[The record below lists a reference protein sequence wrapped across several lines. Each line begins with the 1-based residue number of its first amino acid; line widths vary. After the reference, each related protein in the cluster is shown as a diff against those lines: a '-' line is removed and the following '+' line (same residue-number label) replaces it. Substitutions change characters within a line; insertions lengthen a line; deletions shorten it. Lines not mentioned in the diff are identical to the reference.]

1 MKFKS
6 LITTTLALGVI
17 ASTGANF
24 NTNEASAA
32 AKPLDK
38 SSSTLHHGHSNIQI
52 PYTITVNGT
61 SQNILSS
68 LTFNKNQNISY
79 KDIENK
85 VKSVLYFNRG
95 ISDIDLRLSKQAEYT
110 VHFKNGTKRVID
122 LKSGIYTA
130 DLINTSDIKAI
141 SVNVD
146 TKKQPKDKAKANVQ
160 VPYTITVNG
169 TSQNILSNLT
179 FNKNQNI
186 SYKDLEDKVK
196 SVLESNRGITDVDLR
211 LSKQA
216 KYTVNFK
223 NGTKKVIDLKAGI
236 YTANLI
242 NSSDIKSININ
253 VDTKKHIENKAKRN
267 YQVPYSIN
275 LNGTSTNILSNL
287 SFSNK
292 PWTNYKN
299 LTSQIKSVLKHDR
312 GISEQDLKYAKKAYY
327 TVYFKNGGKRILQ
340 LNSKNYTA
348 NLVHVKDVKRI
359 EITVKT
365 GTKAKADR
373 YVPYTIAVNGTST
386 PILSDLKFT
395 GDPRVGYK
403 DITKKVKSVLKHD
416 RGIGERELKYA
427 KKATYTVHFKNGK
440 KKVINLNSKIS
451 QLNLLYV
458 QDIKKIDIDVK
469 TGSKAK
475 ADSYVPYTIAVNG
488 TSTPIL
494 SKLKISNKQLI
505 SYKYLNDKVKSVLK
519 NERGIS
525 DLDLKFAKQAK
536 YTVYFKNGKK
546 QVVNLKSDIFTPNL
560 FSAKDILFSA
570 KDIKKIDIDV
580 KTGSKAKADS
590 YVPYTIAVNG
600 TSTPI
605 LSKLK
610 ISNKQLISY
619 KYLNDKVKSVLKSER
634 GISDLDL
641 KFAKQAKYTVYF
653 KNGKKQVVNLKS
665 DIFTPNLFSAKDIKK
680 IDIDVKQYTKSKKIN
695 KSNNVKFPVTINKFE
710 NIVSNEFVFYNAS
723 KITINDLSIKLKSA
737 IANDQGIT
745 KHDIELAERA
755 VYKVYFKN
763 GSSKYVD
770 LKTEYKD
777 ERVFKATDIKKVD
790 IELKF

>member
-32 AKPLDK
+32 VKPLDK

-179 FNKNQNI
+179 FNKNQQI

-348 NLVHVKDVKRI
+348 NLVHAKDVKRI

-373 YVPYTIAVNGTST
+373 
-386 PILSDLKFT
+386 
-395 GDPRVGYK
+395 
-403 DITKKVKSVLKHD
+403 
-416 RGIGERELKYA
+416 
-427 KKATYTVHFKNGK
+427 
-440 KKVINLNSKIS
+440 
-451 QLNLLYV
+451 
-458 QDIKKIDIDVK
+458 
-469 TGSKAK
+469 
-475 ADSYVPYTIAVNG
+475 YVPYTIAVNG

-519 NERGIS
+519 SERGIS

-546 QVVNLKSDIFTPNL
+546 QVVNLKSDIFTPN
-560 FSAKDILFSA
+560 LFSA

-665 DIFTPNLFSAKDIKK
+665 DIITPNLFSAKDIKK
-680 IDIDVKQYTKSKKIN
+680 IDIDVKQYTKSKK
-695 KSNNVKFPVTINKFE
+695 K
-710 NIVSNEFVFYNAS
+710 
-723 KITINDLSIKLKSA
+723 
-737 IANDQGIT
+737 
-745 KHDIELAERA
+745 
-755 VYKVYFKN
+755 
-763 GSSKYVD
+763 
-770 LKTEYKD
+770 
-777 ERVFKATDIKKVD
+777 
-790 IELKF
+790 

>member
-179 FNKNQNI
+179 FNKNQQI

-348 NLVHVKDVKRI
+348 NLVHAKDVKRI

-365 GTKAKADR
+365 GT
-373 YVPYTIAVNGTST
+373 
-386 PILSDLKFT
+386 
-395 GDPRVGYK
+395 
-403 DITKKVKSVLKHD
+403 
-416 RGIGERELKYA
+416 
-427 KKATYTVHFKNGK
+427 
-440 KKVINLNSKIS
+440 
-451 QLNLLYV
+451 
-458 QDIKKIDIDVK
+458 
-469 TGSKAK
+469 KAK

-519 NERGIS
+519 SERGIS

-546 QVVNLKSDIFTPNL
+546 QVVNLKSDIFTPN
-560 FSAKDILFSA
+560 LFSA

-680 IDIDVKQYTKSKKIN
+680 IDIDVKQYTKSKKN
-695 KSNNVKFPVTINKFE
+695 K
-710 NIVSNEFVFYNAS
+710 
-723 KITINDLSIKLKSA
+723 
-737 IANDQGIT
+737 
-745 KHDIELAERA
+745 
-755 VYKVYFKN
+755 
-763 GSSKYVD
+763 
-770 LKTEYKD
+770 
-777 ERVFKATDIKKVD
+777 
-790 IELKF
+790 

>member
-6 LITTTLALGVI
+6 LITTTLALGVL

-38 SSSTLHHGHSNIQI
+38 SSSTLHHGHSKIQV

-68 LTFNKNQNISY
+68 LTFNKNQQISY
-79 KDIENK
+79 KDLENK

-110 VHFKNGTKRVID
+110 VHFKNGTKKVVD

-146 TKKQPKDKAKANVQ
+146 TKKQPKDKVKANVQ

-169 TSQNILSNLT
+169 TSQNILSSLT
-179 FNKNQNI
+179 FNKNQNV

-216 KYTVNFK
+216 KFTVNFK

-327 TVYFKNGGKRILQ
+327 TVYFKNGGKRVVHF
-340 LNSKNYTA
+340 NSKTYSA
-348 NLVHVKDVKRI
+348 NLVHAKDVKKI
-359 EITVKT
+359 EVTVKT
-365 GTKAKADR
+365 ASKAKAER
-373 YVPYTIAVNGTST
+373 YVPYSIAVNGTST
-386 PILSDLKFT
+386 PNLSDLKFT

-488 TSTPIL
+488 TSTHIL

-505 SYKYLNDKVKSVLK
+505 GYQDLNEKVKSVLK
-519 NERGIS
+519 HDRGIN
-525 DLDLKFAKQAK
+525 DIELKFAKQAK
-536 YTVYFKNGKK
+536 YTIHFKNGKT
-546 QVVNLKSDIFTPNL
+546 QVVDLKSDIFT
-560 FSAKDILFSA
+560 
-570 KDIKKIDIDV
+570 
-580 KTGSKAKADS
+580 
-590 YVPYTIAVNG
+590 
-600 TSTPI
+600 
-605 LSKLK
+605 
-610 ISNKQLISY
+610 
-619 KYLNDKVKSVLKSER
+619 R
-634 GISDLDL
+634 
-641 KFAKQAKYTVYF
+641 
-653 KNGKKQVVNLKS
+653 
-665 DIFTPNLFSAKDIKK
+665 NLFSAKDIKK
-680 IDIDVKQYTKSKKIN
+680 IDIDVKQHTKSKKIN

-723 KITINDLSIKLKSA
+723 KITINDLSTKLKSA
-737 IANDQGIT
+737 MANDQGIT
-745 KHDIELAERA
+745 KHDIGLAERA

-777 ERVFKATDIKKVD
+777 RKVFKATDIKKVD

>member
-122 LKSGIYTA
+122 LKSDIYTA

-186 SYKDLEDKVK
+186 SYKDLEGKVK

-223 NGTKKVIDLKAGI
+223 NGTKKVIDLKSGI

-348 NLVHVKDVKRI
+348 NLVHAKDVKRI

-373 YVPYTIAVNGTST
+373 
-386 PILSDLKFT
+386 
-395 GDPRVGYK
+395 
-403 DITKKVKSVLKHD
+403 
-416 RGIGERELKYA
+416 
-427 KKATYTVHFKNGK
+427 
-440 KKVINLNSKIS
+440 
-451 QLNLLYV
+451 
-458 QDIKKIDIDVK
+458 
-469 TGSKAK
+469 
-475 ADSYVPYTIAVNG
+475 YVPYTIAVNG

-519 NERGIS
+519 SERDIS

-546 QVVNLKSDIFTPNL
+546 QVVNLKSDIFTPN
-560 FSAKDILFSA
+560 LFSA

>member
-6 LITTTLALGVI
+6 LITTTLALGVL

-24 NTNEASAA
+24 NNNEASAA

-38 SSSTLHHGHSNIQI
+38 SSSSLHHGYSKVHV
-52 PYTITVNGT
+52 PYAITVNGT

-79 KDIENK
+79 KDLEDR
-85 VKSVLYFNRG
+85 VKSVLKSDRG
-95 ISDIDLRLSKQAEYT
+95 ISDIDLRLSKQAKYT
-110 VHFKNGTKRVID
+110 VYFKNGTKKVID
-122 LKSGIYTA
+122 LKAGIYTA
-130 DLINTSDIKAI
+130 DLINTSEIKAI
-141 SVNVD
+141 NINVD
-146 TKKQPKDKAKANVQ
+146 TKKQVEDKKKDKANYQ

-223 NGTKKVIDLKAGI
+223 NGTKKVIDLKSGI

-348 NLVHVKDVKRI
+348 NLVHAKDVKRI

-403 DITKKVKSVLKHD
+403 DISKKVKSVLKHD

-427 KKATYTVHFKNGK
+427 KKATYTVHFKNGT
-440 KKVINLNSKIS
+440 KKVININSNIS

-469 TGSKAK
+469 TG
-475 ADSYVPYTIAVNG
+475 T
-488 TSTPIL
+488 
-494 SKLKISNKQLI
+494 
-505 SYKYLNDKVKSVLK
+505 
-519 NERGIS
+519 
-525 DLDLKFAKQAK
+525 
-536 YTVYFKNGKK
+536 
-546 QVVNLKSDIFTPNL
+546 
-560 FSAKDILFSA
+560 
-570 KDIKKIDIDV
+570 
-580 KTGSKAKADS
+580 KAKADS

-641 KFAKQAKYTVYF
+641 KFAKQAKYTVHF

-680 IDIDVKQYTKSKKIN
+680 IDIDVKQYTKSKKN
-695 KSNNVKFPVTINKFE
+695 K
-710 NIVSNEFVFYNAS
+710 
-723 KITINDLSIKLKSA
+723 
-737 IANDQGIT
+737 
-745 KHDIELAERA
+745 
-755 VYKVYFKN
+755 
-763 GSSKYVD
+763 
-770 LKTEYKD
+770 
-777 ERVFKATDIKKVD
+777 
-790 IELKF
+790 

>member
-32 AKPLDK
+32 VKPLDK

-179 FNKNQNI
+179 FNKNQQI

-348 NLVHVKDVKRI
+348 NLVHAKDVKRI

-386 PILSDLKFT
+386 PILSKLKISNKQLIS
-395 GDPRVGYK
+395 YK
-403 DITKKVKSVLKHD
+403 YLNDKVKSVLKSE
-416 RGIGERELKYA
+416 RGISDLDLKFA
-427 KKATYTVHFKNGK
+427 KQAKYTVYFKNGK
-440 KKVINLNSKIS
+440 KQVVNLKSDIFTP
-451 QLNLLYV
+451 NLFSAK
-458 QDIKKIDIDVK
+458 DIKKIDIDVK

-519 NERGIS
+519 SERGIS

-546 QVVNLKSDIFTPNL
+546 QVVNLKSDIFTPN
-560 FSAKDILFSA
+560 LFSA

-680 IDIDVKQYTKSKKIN
+680 IDIDVKQYTKSKK
-695 KSNNVKFPVTINKFE
+695 K
-710 NIVSNEFVFYNAS
+710 
-723 KITINDLSIKLKSA
+723 
-737 IANDQGIT
+737 
-745 KHDIELAERA
+745 
-755 VYKVYFKN
+755 
-763 GSSKYVD
+763 
-770 LKTEYKD
+770 
-777 ERVFKATDIKKVD
+777 
-790 IELKF
+790 

>member
-6 LITTTLALGVI
+6 LITTTLALGVL

-24 NTNEASAA
+24 NNNEASAA

-38 SSSTLHHGHSNIQI
+38 SSSSLHHGYSKVHV
-52 PYTITVNGT
+52 PYAITVNGT

-79 KDIENK
+79 KDLEDR
-85 VKSVLYFNRG
+85 VKSVLKSDRG
-95 ISDIDLRLSKQAEYT
+95 ISDIDLRLSKQAKYT
-110 VHFKNGTKRVID
+110 VYFKNGTKKVID
-122 LKSGIYTA
+122 LKAGIYTA
-130 DLINTSDIKAI
+130 DLINTSEIKAI
-141 SVNVD
+141 NINVD
-146 TKKQPKDKAKANVQ
+146 TKKQVEDKKKDKANYQ

-169 TSQNILSNLT
+169 TSQNILSSLT

-223 NGTKKVIDLKAGI
+223 NGTKKVIDLKSGI

-348 NLVHVKDVKRI
+348 NLVHAKDVKRI

-403 DITKKVKSVLKHD
+403 DISKKVKSVLKHD

-427 KKATYTVHFKNGK
+427 KKATYTVHFKNGT
-440 KKVINLNSKIS
+440 KKVININSNIS

-469 TGSKAK
+469 TG
-475 ADSYVPYTIAVNG
+475 T
-488 TSTPIL
+488 
-494 SKLKISNKQLI
+494 
-505 SYKYLNDKVKSVLK
+505 
-519 NERGIS
+519 
-525 DLDLKFAKQAK
+525 
-536 YTVYFKNGKK
+536 
-546 QVVNLKSDIFTPNL
+546 
-560 FSAKDILFSA
+560 
-570 KDIKKIDIDV
+570 
-580 KTGSKAKADS
+580 KAKADS

-737 IANDQGIT
+737 MANDQGIT
-745 KHDIELAERA
+745 KHDIGLAERA

>member
-85 VKSVLYFNRG
+85 VKSVLYF
-95 ISDIDLRLSKQAEYT
+95 
-110 VHFKNGTKRVID
+110 
-122 LKSGIYTA
+122 
-130 DLINTSDIKAI
+130 
-141 SVNVD
+141 
-146 TKKQPKDKAKANVQ
+146 
-160 VPYTITVNG
+160 
-169 TSQNILSNLT
+169 
-179 FNKNQNI
+179 
-186 SYKDLEDKVK
+186 
-196 SVLESNRGITDVDLR
+196 NRGITDVDLR

-505 SYKYLNDKVKSVLK
+505 SYKYLNDKVKYVLK

-546 QVVNLKSDIFTPNL
+546 QVVNLKSDIFTPN
-560 FSAKDILFSA
+560 LFSA

-619 KYLNDKVKSVLKSER
+619 KYLNDKVKYVLKNER

-680 IDIDVKQYTKSKKIN
+680 IDIDVKQYTKSKKN
-695 KSNNVKFPVTINKFE
+695 K
-710 NIVSNEFVFYNAS
+710 
-723 KITINDLSIKLKSA
+723 
-737 IANDQGIT
+737 
-745 KHDIELAERA
+745 
-755 VYKVYFKN
+755 
-763 GSSKYVD
+763 
-770 LKTEYKD
+770 
-777 ERVFKATDIKKVD
+777 
-790 IELKF
+790 

>member
-6 LITTTLALGVI
+6 LITTTLALGVL

-24 NTNEASAA
+24 NNNEASAA

-38 SSSTLHHGHSNIQI
+38 SSSSLHHGYSKVHV
-52 PYTITVNGT
+52 PYAITVNGT

-79 KDIENK
+79 KDLEDR
-85 VKSVLYFNRG
+85 VKSVLKSDRG
-95 ISDIDLRLSKQAEYT
+95 ISDIDLRLSKQAKYT
-110 VHFKNGTKRVID
+110 VYFKNGTKKVID
-122 LKSGIYTA
+122 LKAGIYTA
-130 DLINTSDIKAI
+130 DLINTSEIKAI
-141 SVNVD
+141 NINVD
-146 TKKQPKDKAKANVQ
+146 TKKQVEDKKKDKANYQ

-223 NGTKKVIDLKAGI
+223 NGTKKVIDFKSGI

-348 NLVHVKDVKRI
+348 NLVHAKDVKRI

-403 DITKKVKSVLKHD
+403 DISKKVKSVLKHD

-427 KKATYTVHFKNGK
+427 KKATYTVHFKNGT
-440 KKVINLNSKIS
+440 KKVININSNIS

-469 TGSKAK
+469 TG
-475 ADSYVPYTIAVNG
+475 T
-488 TSTPIL
+488 
-494 SKLKISNKQLI
+494 
-505 SYKYLNDKVKSVLK
+505 
-519 NERGIS
+519 
-525 DLDLKFAKQAK
+525 
-536 YTVYFKNGKK
+536 
-546 QVVNLKSDIFTPNL
+546 
-560 FSAKDILFSA
+560 
-570 KDIKKIDIDV
+570 
-580 KTGSKAKADS
+580 KAKADS

-680 IDIDVKQYTKSKKIN
+680 IDIDVKQYTKSKKN
-695 KSNNVKFPVTINKFE
+695 K
-710 NIVSNEFVFYNAS
+710 
-723 KITINDLSIKLKSA
+723 
-737 IANDQGIT
+737 
-745 KHDIELAERA
+745 
-755 VYKVYFKN
+755 
-763 GSSKYVD
+763 
-770 LKTEYKD
+770 
-777 ERVFKATDIKKVD
+777 
-790 IELKF
+790 

>member
-1 MKFKS
+1 MKFNS
-6 LITTTLALGVI
+6 LITTTLALGVL

-24 NTNEASAA
+24 NNNEASAA

-38 SSSTLHHGHSNIQI
+38 SSSSLHHGYSKVHV
-52 PYTITVNGT
+52 PYAITVNGT

-79 KDIENK
+79 KDLEDR
-85 VKSVLYFNRG
+85 VKSVLKSDRG
-95 ISDIDLRLSKQAEYT
+95 ISDIDLRLSKQAKYT
-110 VHFKNGTKRVID
+110 VYFKNGTKKVID
-122 LKSGIYTA
+122 LKAGIYTA
-130 DLINTSDIKAI
+130 DLINTSEIKAI
-141 SVNVD
+141 NINVD
-146 TKKQPKDKAKANVQ
+146 TKKQVEDKKKDKANYQ

-223 NGTKKVIDLKAGI
+223 NGTKKVIDLKSGI

-348 NLVHVKDVKRI
+348 NLVHAKDVKRI

-403 DITKKVKSVLKHD
+403 DISKKVKSVLKHD

-427 KKATYTVHFKNGK
+427 KKATYTVHFKNGT
-440 KKVINLNSKIS
+440 KKVININSNIS

-469 TGSKAK
+469 TG
-475 ADSYVPYTIAVNG
+475 T
-488 TSTPIL
+488 
-494 SKLKISNKQLI
+494 
-505 SYKYLNDKVKSVLK
+505 
-519 NERGIS
+519 
-525 DLDLKFAKQAK
+525 
-536 YTVYFKNGKK
+536 
-546 QVVNLKSDIFTPNL
+546 
-560 FSAKDILFSA
+560 
-570 KDIKKIDIDV
+570 
-580 KTGSKAKADS
+580 KAKADS

-680 IDIDVKQYTKSKKIN
+680 IDIDVKQYTKSKKN
-695 KSNNVKFPVTINKFE
+695 K
-710 NIVSNEFVFYNAS
+710 
-723 KITINDLSIKLKSA
+723 
-737 IANDQGIT
+737 
-745 KHDIELAERA
+745 
-755 VYKVYFKN
+755 
-763 GSSKYVD
+763 
-770 LKTEYKD
+770 
-777 ERVFKATDIKKVD
+777 
-790 IELKF
+790 

>member
-6 LITTTLALGVI
+6 LITTTLALGVL

-24 NTNEASAA
+24 NNNEASAA

-38 SSSTLHHGHSNIQI
+38 SSSSLHHGYSKVHV
-52 PYTITVNGT
+52 PYAITVNGT

-79 KDIENK
+79 KDLEDR
-85 VKSVLYFNRG
+85 VKSVLKSDRG
-95 ISDIDLRLSKQAEYT
+95 ISDIDLRLSKQAKYT
-110 VHFKNGTKRVID
+110 VYFKNGAKRVID
-122 LKSGIYTA
+122 LKAGIYTA
-130 DLINTSDIKAI
+130 DLINTSEIKAI
-141 SVNVD
+141 NINVD
-146 TKKQPKDKAKANVQ
+146 TKKQVEDKKKGKANYQ

-253 VDTKKHIENKAKRN
+253 VDTKKHVENKAKRN

-292 PWTNYKN
+292 PWKNYKD

-348 NLVHVKDVKRI
+348 NLVHAKDVKRI

-365 GTKAKADR
+365 GPKEKADR

-386 PILSDLKFT
+386 PILS
-395 GDPRVGYK
+395 
-403 DITKKVKSVLKHD
+403 
-416 RGIGERELKYA
+416 
-427 KKATYTVHFKNGK
+427 
-440 KKVINLNSKIS
+440 
-451 QLNLLYV
+451 
-458 QDIKKIDIDVK
+458 
-469 TGSKAK
+469 
-475 ADSYVPYTIAVNG
+475 
-488 TSTPIL
+488 
-494 SKLKISNKQLI
+494 KLK
-505 SYKYLNDKVKSVLK
+505 
-519 NERGIS
+519 
-525 DLDLKFAKQAK
+525 
-536 YTVYFKNGKK
+536 
-546 QVVNLKSDIFTPNL
+546 
-560 FSAKDILFSA
+560 
-570 KDIKKIDIDV
+570 
-580 KTGSKAKADS
+580 
-590 YVPYTIAVNG
+590 
-600 TSTPI
+600 
-605 LSKLK
+605 LSQKE
-610 ISNKQLISY
+610 LISY

-641 KFAKQAKYTVYF
+641 KFAKQAKYTVHF

-680 IDIDVKQYTKSKKIN
+680 IDIDVKQHTKSKKKIN

-710 NIVSNEFVFYNAS
+710 NLVSNEFVFYNAS

-737 IANDQGIT
+737 MANDQGIT
-745 KHDIELAERA
+745 KHDIGLAERA

-777 ERVFKATDIKKVD
+777 GKVFKATDIKKVD

>member
-1 MKFKS
+1 M
-6 LITTTLALGVI
+6 TL

-38 SSSTLHHGHSNIQI
+38 SSSTLHHGHSKIQV

-68 LTFNKNQNISY
+68 LTFNKNQQISY
-79 KDIENK
+79 KDLENK

-110 VHFKNGTKRVID
+110 VHFKNGTKKVVD

-169 TSQNILSNLT
+169 TSQNILSSLT
-179 FNKNQNI
+179 FNKNQNV

-216 KYTVNFK
+216 KFTVNFK

-327 TVYFKNGGKRILQ
+327 TVYFKNGGKRVVHF
-340 LNSKNYTA
+340 NSKTYSA
-348 NLVHVKDVKRI
+348 NLVHAKDVKKI
-359 EITVKT
+359 EVTVKT
-365 GTKAKADR
+365 ASKAKAER
-373 YVPYTIAVNGTST
+373 YVPYSIAVNGTST
-386 PILSDLKFT
+386 PNLSDLKFT

-488 TSTPIL
+488 TSTHIL

-505 SYKYLNDKVKSVLK
+505 GYQDLNEKVKSVLK
-519 NERGIS
+519 HDRGIN
-525 DLDLKFAKQAK
+525 DIELKFAKQAK
-536 YTVYFKNGKK
+536 YTIHFKNGKT
-546 QVVNLKSDIFTPNL
+546 QVVDLKSDIFT
-560 FSAKDILFSA
+560 
-570 KDIKKIDIDV
+570 
-580 KTGSKAKADS
+580 
-590 YVPYTIAVNG
+590 
-600 TSTPI
+600 
-605 LSKLK
+605 
-610 ISNKQLISY
+610 
-619 KYLNDKVKSVLKSER
+619 R
-634 GISDLDL
+634 
-641 KFAKQAKYTVYF
+641 
-653 KNGKKQVVNLKS
+653 
-665 DIFTPNLFSAKDIKK
+665 NLFSAKDIKK
-680 IDIDVKQYTKSKKIN
+680 IDIDVKQHTKSKKIN

-723 KITINDLSIKLKSA
+723 KITINDLSTKLKSA
-737 IANDQGIT
+737 MANDQGIT
-745 KHDIELAERA
+745 KHDIGLAERA

-777 ERVFKATDIKKVD
+777 RKVFKATDIKKVD

>member
-6 LITTTLALGVI
+6 LITTTLALGVL

-38 SSSTLHHGHSNIQI
+38 SSSTLHHGHSKIRV

-68 LTFNKNQNISY
+68 LTFNKNQQISY
-79 KDIENK
+79 KDLENK

-110 VHFKNGTKRVID
+110 VHFKNGTKKVVD

-169 TSQNILSNLT
+169 TSQNILSSLT
-179 FNKNQNI
+179 FNKNQNV

-216 KYTVNFK
+216 KFTVNFK

-327 TVYFKNGGKRILQ
+327 TVYFKNGGKRVVHF
-340 LNSKNYTA
+340 NSKTYSA
-348 NLVHVKDVKRI
+348 NLVHAKDVKKI
-359 EITVKT
+359 EVTVKT
-365 GTKAKADR
+365 ASKAKAER
-373 YVPYTIAVNGTST
+373 YVPYSIAVNGTST
-386 PILSDLKFT
+386 PNLSDLKFT

-488 TSTPIL
+488 TSTHIL

-505 SYKYLNDKVKSVLK
+505 GYQDLNEKVKSVLK
-519 NERGIS
+519 HDRGIN
-525 DLDLKFAKQAK
+525 DIELKFAKQAK
-536 YTVYFKNGKK
+536 YTIHFKNGKT
-546 QVVNLKSDIFTPNL
+546 QVVDLKSDIFT
-560 FSAKDILFSA
+560 
-570 KDIKKIDIDV
+570 
-580 KTGSKAKADS
+580 
-590 YVPYTIAVNG
+590 
-600 TSTPI
+600 
-605 LSKLK
+605 
-610 ISNKQLISY
+610 
-619 KYLNDKVKSVLKSER
+619 R
-634 GISDLDL
+634 
-641 KFAKQAKYTVYF
+641 
-653 KNGKKQVVNLKS
+653 
-665 DIFTPNLFSAKDIKK
+665 NLFSAKDIKK
-680 IDIDVKQYTKSKKIN
+680 IDIDVKQHTKSKKIN

-723 KITINDLSIKLKSA
+723 KITINDLSTKLKSA
-737 IANDQGIT
+737 MANDQGIT
-745 KHDIELAERA
+745 KHDIGLAERA

-777 ERVFKATDIKKVD
+777 RKVFKATDIKKVD

>member
-141 SVNVD
+141 SV
-146 TKKQPKDKAKANVQ
+146 
-160 VPYTITVNG
+160 
-169 TSQNILSNLT
+169 
-179 FNKNQNI
+179 
-186 SYKDLEDKVK
+186 
-196 SVLESNRGITDVDLR
+196 
-211 LSKQA
+211 
-216 KYTVNFK
+216 
-223 NGTKKVIDLKAGI
+223 
-236 YTANLI
+236 
-242 NSSDIKSININ
+242 N

-560 FSAKDILFSA
+560 FSAKDI
-570 KDIKKIDIDV
+570 KKIDIDV

-680 IDIDVKQYTKSKKIN
+680 IDIDVKQYTKSKKN
-695 KSNNVKFPVTINKFE
+695 K
-710 NIVSNEFVFYNAS
+710 
-723 KITINDLSIKLKSA
+723 
-737 IANDQGIT
+737 
-745 KHDIELAERA
+745 
-755 VYKVYFKN
+755 
-763 GSSKYVD
+763 
-770 LKTEYKD
+770 
-777 ERVFKATDIKKVD
+777 
-790 IELKF
+790 

>member
-6 LITTTLALGVI
+6 LITTTLALGVL

-38 SSSTLHHGHSNIQI
+38 SSSTLHHGHSKIQV

-68 LTFNKNQNISY
+68 LTFNKNQQISY
-79 KDIENK
+79 KDLENK

-110 VHFKNGTKRVID
+110 VHFKNGTKKVVD

-146 TKKQPKDKAKANVQ
+146 TKKQPKDKSKANVQ

-169 TSQNILSNLT
+169 TSQNILSSLT
-179 FNKNQNI
+179 FNKNQNV

-216 KYTVNFK
+216 KFTVNFK

-327 TVYFKNGGKRILQ
+327 TVYFKNGGKRVVHF
-340 LNSKNYTA
+340 NSKTYSA
-348 NLVHVKDVKRI
+348 NLVHAKDVKKI
-359 EITVKT
+359 EVTVKT
-365 GTKAKADR
+365 ASKAKAER
-373 YVPYTIAVNGTST
+373 YVPYSIAVNGTST
-386 PILSDLKFT
+386 PNLSDLKFT

-488 TSTPIL
+488 TSTHIL

-505 SYKYLNDKVKSVLK
+505 GYQDLNEKVKSVLK
-519 NERGIS
+519 HDRGIN
-525 DLDLKFAKQAK
+525 DIELKFAKQAK
-536 YTVYFKNGKK
+536 YTIHFKNGKT
-546 QVVNLKSDIFTPNL
+546 QVVDLKSDIFT
-560 FSAKDILFSA
+560 
-570 KDIKKIDIDV
+570 
-580 KTGSKAKADS
+580 
-590 YVPYTIAVNG
+590 
-600 TSTPI
+600 
-605 LSKLK
+605 
-610 ISNKQLISY
+610 
-619 KYLNDKVKSVLKSER
+619 R
-634 GISDLDL
+634 
-641 KFAKQAKYTVYF
+641 
-653 KNGKKQVVNLKS
+653 
-665 DIFTPNLFSAKDIKK
+665 NLFSAKDIKK
-680 IDIDVKQYTKSKKIN
+680 IDIDVKQHTKSKKIN

-723 KITINDLSIKLKSA
+723 KITINDLSTKLKSA
-737 IANDQGIT
+737 MANDQGIT
-745 KHDIELAERA
+745 KHDIGLAERA

-777 ERVFKATDIKKVD
+777 RKVFKATDIKKVD

>member
-6 LITTTLALGVI
+6 LITTTLALGVL

-24 NTNEASAA
+24 NNNEASAA

-38 SSSTLHHGHSNIQI
+38 SSSSLHHGYSKVHV
-52 PYTITVNGT
+52 PYAITVNGT

-79 KDIENK
+79 KDLEDR
-85 VKSVLYFNRG
+85 VKSVLKSDRG
-95 ISDIDLRLSKQAEYT
+95 ISDIDLRLSKQAKYT
-110 VHFKNGTKRVID
+110 VYFKNGTKKVID
-122 LKSGIYTA
+122 LKAGIYTA
-130 DLINTSDIKAI
+130 DLINTSEIKAI
-141 SVNVD
+141 NINVD
-146 TKKQPKDKAKANVQ
+146 TKKQVEDKKKDKANYQ

-223 NGTKKVIDLKAGI
+223 NGTKKVIDLKSGI

-348 NLVHVKDVKRI
+348 NLVHAKDVKRI

-403 DITKKVKSVLKHD
+403 DISKKVKSVLKHD

-427 KKATYTVHFKNGK
+427 KKATYTVHFKNGT
-440 KKVINLNSKIS
+440 KKVININSNIS

-469 TGSKAK
+469 TG
-475 ADSYVPYTIAVNG
+475 T
-488 TSTPIL
+488 
-494 SKLKISNKQLI
+494 
-505 SYKYLNDKVKSVLK
+505 
-519 NERGIS
+519 
-525 DLDLKFAKQAK
+525 
-536 YTVYFKNGKK
+536 
-546 QVVNLKSDIFTPNL
+546 
-560 FSAKDILFSA
+560 
-570 KDIKKIDIDV
+570 
-580 KTGSKAKADS
+580 KAKADS

-680 IDIDVKQYTKSKKIN
+680 IDIDVKQYIKSKKN
-695 KSNNVKFPVTINKFE
+695 K
-710 NIVSNEFVFYNAS
+710 
-723 KITINDLSIKLKSA
+723 
-737 IANDQGIT
+737 
-745 KHDIELAERA
+745 
-755 VYKVYFKN
+755 
-763 GSSKYVD
+763 
-770 LKTEYKD
+770 
-777 ERVFKATDIKKVD
+777 
-790 IELKF
+790 

>member
-6 LITTTLALGVI
+6 LITTTLALGVL

-24 NTNEASAA
+24 NNNEASAA

-38 SSSTLHHGHSNIQI
+38 SSSSLHHGYSKVHV
-52 PYTITVNGT
+52 PYAITVNGT

-79 KDIENK
+79 KDLEDR
-85 VKSVLYFNRG
+85 VKSVLKSDRG
-95 ISDIDLRLSKQAEYT
+95 ISDIDLRLSKQAKYT
-110 VHFKNGTKRVID
+110 VYFKNGTKKVID
-122 LKSGIYTA
+122 LKAGIYTA
-130 DLINTSDIKAI
+130 DLINTSEIKAI
-141 SVNVD
+141 NINVD
-146 TKKQPKDKAKANVQ
+146 TKKQVEDKKKDKANYQ

-223 NGTKKVIDLKAGI
+223 NGTKKVIDLKSGI

-348 NLVHVKDVKRI
+348 NLVHAKDVKRI

-386 PILSDLKFT
+386 PILSNLKFT

-403 DITKKVKSVLKHD
+403 DISKKVKSVLKHD

-427 KKATYTVHFKNGK
+427 KKATYTVHFKNGT
-440 KKVINLNSKIS
+440 KKVININSNIS

-469 TGSKAK
+469 TG
-475 ADSYVPYTIAVNG
+475 T
-488 TSTPIL
+488 
-494 SKLKISNKQLI
+494 
-505 SYKYLNDKVKSVLK
+505 
-519 NERGIS
+519 
-525 DLDLKFAKQAK
+525 
-536 YTVYFKNGKK
+536 
-546 QVVNLKSDIFTPNL
+546 
-560 FSAKDILFSA
+560 
-570 KDIKKIDIDV
+570 
-580 KTGSKAKADS
+580 KAKADS

-680 IDIDVKQYTKSKKIN
+680 IDIDVKQYTKSKKN
-695 KSNNVKFPVTINKFE
+695 K
-710 NIVSNEFVFYNAS
+710 
-723 KITINDLSIKLKSA
+723 
-737 IANDQGIT
+737 
-745 KHDIELAERA
+745 
-755 VYKVYFKN
+755 
-763 GSSKYVD
+763 
-770 LKTEYKD
+770 
-777 ERVFKATDIKKVD
+777 
-790 IELKF
+790 

>member
-6 LITTTLALGVI
+6 LITTTLALGVL

-24 NTNEASAA
+24 NNNEASAA

-38 SSSTLHHGHSNIQI
+38 SSSSLHHGYSKVHV
-52 PYTITVNGT
+52 PYAITMNGT

-79 KDIENK
+79 KDLEDR
-85 VKSVLYFNRG
+85 VKSVLKSDRG
-95 ISDIDLRLSKQAEYT
+95 ISDIDLRLSKQAKYT
-110 VHFKNGTKRVID
+110 VYFKNGTKKVID
-122 LKSGIYTA
+122 LKAGIYTA
-130 DLINTSDIKAI
+130 DLINTSEIKAI
-141 SVNVD
+141 NINVD
-146 TKKQPKDKAKANVQ
+146 TKKQVEDKKKDKANYQ

-348 NLVHVKDVKRI
+348 NLVHAKDVKRI

-403 DITKKVKSVLKHD
+403 DISKKVKSVLKHD

-427 KKATYTVHFKNGK
+427 KKATYTVHFKNGT
-440 KKVINLNSKIS
+440 KKVININSNIS

-469 TGSKAK
+469 TG
-475 ADSYVPYTIAVNG
+475 T
-488 TSTPIL
+488 
-494 SKLKISNKQLI
+494 
-505 SYKYLNDKVKSVLK
+505 
-519 NERGIS
+519 
-525 DLDLKFAKQAK
+525 
-536 YTVYFKNGKK
+536 
-546 QVVNLKSDIFTPNL
+546 
-560 FSAKDILFSA
+560 
-570 KDIKKIDIDV
+570 
-580 KTGSKAKADS
+580 KAKADS

-680 IDIDVKQYTKSKKIN
+680 IDIDVKQYTKSKKN
-695 KSNNVKFPVTINKFE
+695 K
-710 NIVSNEFVFYNAS
+710 
-723 KITINDLSIKLKSA
+723 
-737 IANDQGIT
+737 
-745 KHDIELAERA
+745 
-755 VYKVYFKN
+755 
-763 GSSKYVD
+763 
-770 LKTEYKD
+770 
-777 ERVFKATDIKKVD
+777 
-790 IELKF
+790 

>member
-6 LITTTLALGVI
+6 LITTTLALGVL

-24 NTNEASAA
+24 NNNEASAA

-38 SSSTLHHGHSNIQI
+38 SSSSLHHGYSKVHV
-52 PYTITVNGT
+52 PYAITVNGT

-79 KDIENK
+79 KDLEDR
-85 VKSVLYFNRG
+85 VKSVLKSDRG
-95 ISDIDLRLSKQAEYT
+95 ISDIDLRLSKQAKYT
-110 VHFKNGTKRVID
+110 VYFKNGTKKVID
-122 LKSGIYTA
+122 LKAGIYTA
-130 DLINTSDIKAI
+130 DLINTSEIKAI
-141 SVNVD
+141 NINVD
-146 TKKQPKDKAKANVQ
+146 TKKQVEDKKKDKANYQ

-223 NGTKKVIDLKAGI
+223 NGTKKVIDLKSGI

-348 NLVHVKDVKRI
+348 NLVHAKDVKRI

-403 DITKKVKSVLKHD
+403 DISKKVKSVLKHD
-416 RGIGERELKYA
+416 RGIGKRELKYA
-427 KKATYTVHFKNGK
+427 KKATYTVHFKNGT
-440 KKVINLNSKIS
+440 KKVININSNIS

-469 TGSKAK
+469 TG
-475 ADSYVPYTIAVNG
+475 T
-488 TSTPIL
+488 
-494 SKLKISNKQLI
+494 
-505 SYKYLNDKVKSVLK
+505 
-519 NERGIS
+519 
-525 DLDLKFAKQAK
+525 
-536 YTVYFKNGKK
+536 
-546 QVVNLKSDIFTPNL
+546 
-560 FSAKDILFSA
+560 
-570 KDIKKIDIDV
+570 
-580 KTGSKAKADS
+580 KAKADS

-680 IDIDVKQYTKSKKIN
+680 IDIDVKQYTKSKKN
-695 KSNNVKFPVTINKFE
+695 K
-710 NIVSNEFVFYNAS
+710 
-723 KITINDLSIKLKSA
+723 
-737 IANDQGIT
+737 
-745 KHDIELAERA
+745 
-755 VYKVYFKN
+755 
-763 GSSKYVD
+763 
-770 LKTEYKD
+770 
-777 ERVFKATDIKKVD
+777 
-790 IELKF
+790 

>member
-6 LITTTLALGVI
+6 LITTTLALGVL

-24 NTNEASAA
+24 NNNEASAA

-38 SSSTLHHGHSNIQI
+38 SSSSLHHGYSKVHV
-52 PYTITVNGT
+52 PYAITVNGT

-79 KDIENK
+79 KDLEDR
-85 VKSVLYFNRG
+85 VKSVLKSDRG
-95 ISDIDLRLSKQAEYT
+95 ISDIDLRLSKQAKYT
-110 VHFKNGTKRVID
+110 VYFKNGTKKVND
-122 LKSGIYTA
+122 LKAGIYTA
-130 DLINTSDIKAI
+130 DLINTSEIKAI
-141 SVNVD
+141 NINVD
-146 TKKQPKDKAKANVQ
+146 TKKQVEDKKKDKANYQ

-223 NGTKKVIDLKAGI
+223 NGTKKVIDLKSGI

-348 NLVHVKDVKRI
+348 NLVHAKDVKRI

-403 DITKKVKSVLKHD
+403 DISKKVKSVLKHD

-427 KKATYTVHFKNGK
+427 KKATYTVHFKNGT
-440 KKVINLNSKIS
+440 KKVININSNIS

-469 TGSKAK
+469 TG
-475 ADSYVPYTIAVNG
+475 T
-488 TSTPIL
+488 
-494 SKLKISNKQLI
+494 
-505 SYKYLNDKVKSVLK
+505 
-519 NERGIS
+519 
-525 DLDLKFAKQAK
+525 
-536 YTVYFKNGKK
+536 
-546 QVVNLKSDIFTPNL
+546 
-560 FSAKDILFSA
+560 
-570 KDIKKIDIDV
+570 
-580 KTGSKAKADS
+580 KAKADS

-737 IANDQGIT
+737 MANDQGIT
-745 KHDIELAERA
+745 KHDIGLAERA

>member
-6 LITTTLALGVI
+6 LITTTLALGVL

-24 NTNEASAA
+24 NNNEASAA

-38 SSSTLHHGHSNIQI
+38 SSSSLHHGYSKVHV
-52 PYTITVNGT
+52 PYAITVNGT

-79 KDIENK
+79 KDLEDR
-85 VKSVLYFNRG
+85 VKSVLKSDRG
-95 ISDIDLRLSKQAEYT
+95 ISDIDLRLSKQAKYT
-110 VHFKNGTKRVID
+110 VYFKNGTKKVID
-122 LKSGIYTA
+122 LKAGIYTA
-130 DLINTSDIKAI
+130 DLINTSEIKAI
-141 SVNVD
+141 NINVD
-146 TKKQPKDKAKANVQ
+146 TKKQVEDKKKDKANYQ

-216 KYTVNFK
+216 KYTDNFK
-223 NGTKKVIDLKAGI
+223 NGTKKVIDLKSGI

-348 NLVHVKDVKRI
+348 NLVHAKDVKRI

-403 DITKKVKSVLKHD
+403 DISKKVKSVLKHD

-427 KKATYTVHFKNGK
+427 KKATYTVHFKNGT
-440 KKVINLNSKIS
+440 KKVININSNIS

-469 TGSKAK
+469 TG
-475 ADSYVPYTIAVNG
+475 T
-488 TSTPIL
+488 
-494 SKLKISNKQLI
+494 
-505 SYKYLNDKVKSVLK
+505 
-519 NERGIS
+519 
-525 DLDLKFAKQAK
+525 
-536 YTVYFKNGKK
+536 
-546 QVVNLKSDIFTPNL
+546 
-560 FSAKDILFSA
+560 
-570 KDIKKIDIDV
+570 
-580 KTGSKAKADS
+580 KAKADS

-680 IDIDVKQYTKSKKIN
+680 IDIDVKQYTKSKKN
-695 KSNNVKFPVTINKFE
+695 K
-710 NIVSNEFVFYNAS
+710 
-723 KITINDLSIKLKSA
+723 
-737 IANDQGIT
+737 
-745 KHDIELAERA
+745 
-755 VYKVYFKN
+755 
-763 GSSKYVD
+763 
-770 LKTEYKD
+770 
-777 ERVFKATDIKKVD
+777 
-790 IELKF
+790 

>member
-6 LITTTLALGVI
+6 LITTTLALGVL

-24 NTNEASAA
+24 NNNEASAA

-38 SSSTLHHGHSNIQI
+38 SSSSLHHGYSKVHV
-52 PYTITVNGT
+52 PYAITVNGT

-79 KDIENK
+79 KDLEDR
-85 VKSVLYFNRG
+85 VKSVLKSDRG
-95 ISDIDLRLSKQAEYT
+95 ISDIDLRLSKQAKYT
-110 VHFKNGTKRVID
+110 VYFKNGTKKVID
-122 LKSGIYTA
+122 LKAGIYTA
-130 DLINTSDIKAI
+130 DLINTSEIKAI
-141 SVNVD
+141 NINVD
-146 TKKQPKDKAKANVQ
+146 TKKQVEDKKKDKANYQ

-223 NGTKKVIDLKAGI
+223 NGTKKVIDLKSGI

-348 NLVHVKDVKRI
+348 NLVHAKDVKRI

-403 DITKKVKSVLKHD
+403 DISKKVKSVLKHD

-427 KKATYTVHFKNGK
+427 KKATYTVHFKNGT
-440 KKVINLNSKIS
+440 KKVININSNIS

-469 TGSKAK
+469 TG
-475 ADSYVPYTIAVNG
+475 T
-488 TSTPIL
+488 
-494 SKLKISNKQLI
+494 
-505 SYKYLNDKVKSVLK
+505 
-519 NERGIS
+519 
-525 DLDLKFAKQAK
+525 
-536 YTVYFKNGKK
+536 
-546 QVVNLKSDIFTPNL
+546 
-560 FSAKDILFSA
+560 
-570 KDIKKIDIDV
+570 
-580 KTGSKAKADS
+580 KAKADS

-737 IANDQGIT
+737 MANDQGIT
-745 KHDIELAERA
+745 KHDIGLAERA

-790 IELKF
+790 IELKS

>member
-1 MKFKS
+1 MRFKS
-6 LITTTLALGVI
+6 LITTTLALGVL

-24 NTNEASAA
+24 NNNEASAA

-38 SSSTLHHGHSNIQI
+38 SSSSLHHGYSKVHV
-52 PYTITVNGT
+52 PYAITVNGT

-79 KDIENK
+79 KDLEDR
-85 VKSVLYFNRG
+85 VKSVLKSDRG
-95 ISDIDLRLSKQAEYT
+95 ISDIDLRLSKQAKYT
-110 VHFKNGTKRVID
+110 VYFKNGTKKVID
-122 LKSGIYTA
+122 LKAGIYTA
-130 DLINTSDIKAI
+130 DLINTSEIKAI
-141 SVNVD
+141 NINVD
-146 TKKQPKDKAKANVQ
+146 TKKQVEDKKKDKANYQ

-223 NGTKKVIDLKAGI
+223 NGTKKVIDLKSGI

-348 NLVHVKDVKRI
+348 NLVHAKDVKRI

-403 DITKKVKSVLKHD
+403 DISKKVKSVLKHD

-427 KKATYTVHFKNGK
+427 KKATYTVHFKNGT
-440 KKVINLNSKIS
+440 KKVININSNIS

-469 TGSKAK
+469 TG
-475 ADSYVPYTIAVNG
+475 T
-488 TSTPIL
+488 
-494 SKLKISNKQLI
+494 
-505 SYKYLNDKVKSVLK
+505 
-519 NERGIS
+519 
-525 DLDLKFAKQAK
+525 
-536 YTVYFKNGKK
+536 
-546 QVVNLKSDIFTPNL
+546 
-560 FSAKDILFSA
+560 
-570 KDIKKIDIDV
+570 
-580 KTGSKAKADS
+580 KAKADS

-680 IDIDVKQYTKSKKIN
+680 IDIDVKQYTKSKKN
-695 KSNNVKFPVTINKFE
+695 K
-710 NIVSNEFVFYNAS
+710 
-723 KITINDLSIKLKSA
+723 
-737 IANDQGIT
+737 
-745 KHDIELAERA
+745 
-755 VYKVYFKN
+755 
-763 GSSKYVD
+763 
-770 LKTEYKD
+770 
-777 ERVFKATDIKKVD
+777 
-790 IELKF
+790 

>member
-6 LITTTLALGVI
+6 LITTTLALGVL

-24 NTNEASAA
+24 NNNEASAA

-38 SSSTLHHGHSNIQI
+38 SSSSLHHGYSKVHV
-52 PYTITVNGT
+52 PYAITVNGT

-79 KDIENK
+79 KDLEDR
-85 VKSVLYFNRG
+85 VKSVLKSDRG
-95 ISDIDLRLSKQAEYT
+95 ISDIDLRLSKQAKYT
-110 VHFKNGTKRVID
+110 VYFKNGTKKVID
-122 LKSGIYTA
+122 LKAGIYTA
-130 DLINTSDIKAI
+130 DLINTSEIKAI
-141 SVNVD
+141 NINVD
-146 TKKQPKDKAKANVQ
+146 TKKQVEDKKKDKANYQ

-223 NGTKKVIDLKAGI
+223 NGTKKVIDLKSGI

-348 NLVHVKDVKRI
+348 NLVHAKDVKRI

-403 DITKKVKSVLKHD
+403 DISKKVKSVLKHD

-427 KKATYTVHFKNGK
+427 KKATYTVHFKNGT
-440 KKVINLNSKIS
+440 KKVININSNIS

-469 TGSKAK
+469 TG
-475 ADSYVPYTIAVNG
+475 T
-488 TSTPIL
+488 
-494 SKLKISNKQLI
+494 
-505 SYKYLNDKVKSVLK
+505 
-519 NERGIS
+519 
-525 DLDLKFAKQAK
+525 
-536 YTVYFKNGKK
+536 
-546 QVVNLKSDIFTPNL
+546 
-560 FSAKDILFSA
+560 
-570 KDIKKIDIDV
+570 
-580 KTGSKAKADS
+580 KAKADS

-680 IDIDVKQYTKSKKIN
+680 IDIDVKQYTKSK
-695 KSNNVKFPVTINKFE
+695 
-710 NIVSNEFVFYNAS
+710 
-723 KITINDLSIKLKSA
+723 
-737 IANDQGIT
+737 
-745 KHDIELAERA
+745 
-755 VYKVYFKN
+755 
-763 GSSKYVD
+763 
-770 LKTEYKD
+770 
-777 ERVFKATDIKKVD
+777 
-790 IELKF
+790 

>member
-6 LITTTLALGVI
+6 LITTTLALGVL

-24 NTNEASAA
+24 NNNEASAA

-38 SSSTLHHGHSNIQI
+38 SSSSLHHGYSKVHV
-52 PYTITVNGT
+52 PYAITVNGT

-79 KDIENK
+79 KDLEDR
-85 VKSVLYFNRG
+85 VKSVLKSDRG
-95 ISDIDLRLSKQAEYT
+95 ISDIDLRLSKQAKYT
-110 VHFKNGTKRVID
+110 VYFKNGTKKVID
-122 LKSGIYTA
+122 LKAGIYTA
-130 DLINTSDIKAI
+130 DLINTSEIKAI
-141 SVNVD
+141 NINVD
-146 TKKQPKDKAKANVQ
+146 TKKQVEDKKKDKANYQ

-223 NGTKKVIDLKAGI
+223 NGTKKVIDLKSGI

-348 NLVHVKDVKRI
+348 NLVHAKDVKRI

-365 GTKAKADR
+365 GTKSKADR

-403 DITKKVKSVLKHD
+403 DISKKVKSVLKHD

-427 KKATYTVHFKNGK
+427 KKATYTVHFKNGT
-440 KKVINLNSKIS
+440 KKVININSNIS

-469 TGSKAK
+469 TG
-475 ADSYVPYTIAVNG
+475 T
-488 TSTPIL
+488 
-494 SKLKISNKQLI
+494 
-505 SYKYLNDKVKSVLK
+505 
-519 NERGIS
+519 
-525 DLDLKFAKQAK
+525 
-536 YTVYFKNGKK
+536 
-546 QVVNLKSDIFTPNL
+546 
-560 FSAKDILFSA
+560 
-570 KDIKKIDIDV
+570 
-580 KTGSKAKADS
+580 KAKADS

-680 IDIDVKQYTKSKKIN
+680 IDIDVKQYTKSKKN
-695 KSNNVKFPVTINKFE
+695 K
-710 NIVSNEFVFYNAS
+710 
-723 KITINDLSIKLKSA
+723 
-737 IANDQGIT
+737 
-745 KHDIELAERA
+745 
-755 VYKVYFKN
+755 
-763 GSSKYVD
+763 
-770 LKTEYKD
+770 
-777 ERVFKATDIKKVD
+777 
-790 IELKF
+790 

>member
-6 LITTTLALGVI
+6 LITTTLALGVL

-24 NTNEASAA
+24 NNNEASAA

-38 SSSTLHHGHSNIQI
+38 SSSSLHHGYSKVHV
-52 PYTITVNGT
+52 PYAITVNGT

-79 KDIENK
+79 KDLEDR
-85 VKSVLYFNRG
+85 VKSVLKSDRG
-95 ISDIDLRLSKQAEYT
+95 ISDIDLRLSKQAKYT
-110 VHFKNGTKRVID
+110 VYFKNGTKKVID
-122 LKSGIYTA
+122 LKAGIYTA
-130 DLINTSDIKAI
+130 DLINTSEIKAI
-141 SVNVD
+141 NINVD
-146 TKKQPKDKAKANVQ
+146 TKKQVEDKKKDKANYQ

-223 NGTKKVIDLKAGI
+223 NGTKKVIDLKSGI

-312 GISEQDLKYAKKAYY
+312 GISEQDLRYAKKAYY

-348 NLVHVKDVKRI
+348 NLVHAKDVKRI

-403 DITKKVKSVLKHD
+403 DISKKVKSVLKHD

-427 KKATYTVHFKNGK
+427 KKATYTVHFKNGT
-440 KKVINLNSKIS
+440 KKVININSNIS

-469 TGSKAK
+469 TG
-475 ADSYVPYTIAVNG
+475 T
-488 TSTPIL
+488 
-494 SKLKISNKQLI
+494 
-505 SYKYLNDKVKSVLK
+505 
-519 NERGIS
+519 
-525 DLDLKFAKQAK
+525 
-536 YTVYFKNGKK
+536 
-546 QVVNLKSDIFTPNL
+546 
-560 FSAKDILFSA
+560 
-570 KDIKKIDIDV
+570 
-580 KTGSKAKADS
+580 KAKADS

-737 IANDQGIT
+737 MANDQGIT
-745 KHDIELAERA
+745 KHDIGLAERA

>member
-110 VHFKNGTKRVID
+110 VHFKNGTKKVID

-186 SYKDLEDKVK
+186 SYKDLEGKVK

-223 NGTKKVIDLKAGI
+223 NGTKKVIDLKSGI

-348 NLVHVKDVKRI
+348 NLVHAKDVKRI

-373 YVPYTIAVNGTST
+373 
-386 PILSDLKFT
+386 
-395 GDPRVGYK
+395 
-403 DITKKVKSVLKHD
+403 
-416 RGIGERELKYA
+416 
-427 KKATYTVHFKNGK
+427 
-440 KKVINLNSKIS
+440 
-451 QLNLLYV
+451 
-458 QDIKKIDIDVK
+458 
-469 TGSKAK
+469 
-475 ADSYVPYTIAVNG
+475 YVPYTIAVNG

-519 NERGIS
+519 SERGIS

-560 FSAKDILFSA
+560 FSAKDI
-570 KDIKKIDIDV
+570 KKIDIYV

-680 IDIDVKQYTKSKKIN
+680 IDIDVKQYTKSKK
-695 KSNNVKFPVTINKFE
+695 K
-710 NIVSNEFVFYNAS
+710 
-723 KITINDLSIKLKSA
+723 
-737 IANDQGIT
+737 
-745 KHDIELAERA
+745 
-755 VYKVYFKN
+755 
-763 GSSKYVD
+763 
-770 LKTEYKD
+770 
-777 ERVFKATDIKKVD
+777 
-790 IELKF
+790 

>member
-6 LITTTLALGVI
+6 LITTTLALGVL

-24 NTNEASAA
+24 NNNEASAA
-32 AKPLDK
+32 AKLLDK
-38 SSSTLHHGHSNIQI
+38 SSSSLHHGYSKVHV
-52 PYTITVNGT
+52 PYAITVNGT

-79 KDIENK
+79 KDLEDR
-85 VKSVLYFNRG
+85 VKSVLKSDRG
-95 ISDIDLRLSKQAEYT
+95 ISDIDLRLSKQAKYT
-110 VHFKNGTKRVID
+110 VYFKNGTKKVID
-122 LKSGIYTA
+122 LKAGIYTA
-130 DLINTSDIKAI
+130 DLINTSEIKAI
-141 SVNVD
+141 NINVD
-146 TKKQPKDKAKANVQ
+146 TKKQVEDKKKDKANYQ

-223 NGTKKVIDLKAGI
+223 NGTKKVIDLKSGI

-348 NLVHVKDVKRI
+348 NLVHAKDVKRI

-403 DITKKVKSVLKHD
+403 DISKKVKSVLKHD

-427 KKATYTVHFKNGK
+427 KKATYTVHFKNGT
-440 KKVINLNSKIS
+440 KKVININSNIS

-469 TGSKAK
+469 TG
-475 ADSYVPYTIAVNG
+475 T
-488 TSTPIL
+488 
-494 SKLKISNKQLI
+494 
-505 SYKYLNDKVKSVLK
+505 
-519 NERGIS
+519 
-525 DLDLKFAKQAK
+525 
-536 YTVYFKNGKK
+536 
-546 QVVNLKSDIFTPNL
+546 
-560 FSAKDILFSA
+560 
-570 KDIKKIDIDV
+570 
-580 KTGSKAKADS
+580 KAKADS

-680 IDIDVKQYTKSKKIN
+680 IDIDVKQYTKSKKN
-695 KSNNVKFPVTINKFE
+695 K
-710 NIVSNEFVFYNAS
+710 
-723 KITINDLSIKLKSA
+723 
-737 IANDQGIT
+737 
-745 KHDIELAERA
+745 
-755 VYKVYFKN
+755 
-763 GSSKYVD
+763 
-770 LKTEYKD
+770 
-777 ERVFKATDIKKVD
+777 
-790 IELKF
+790 

>member
-186 SYKDLEDKVK
+186 SYKDLEGKVK

-223 NGTKKVIDLKAGI
+223 NGTKKVIDLKSGI

-348 NLVHVKDVKRI
+348 NLVHAKDVKRI

-373 YVPYTIAVNGTST
+373 
-386 PILSDLKFT
+386 
-395 GDPRVGYK
+395 
-403 DITKKVKSVLKHD
+403 
-416 RGIGERELKYA
+416 
-427 KKATYTVHFKNGK
+427 
-440 KKVINLNSKIS
+440 
-451 QLNLLYV
+451 
-458 QDIKKIDIDVK
+458 
-469 TGSKAK
+469 
-475 ADSYVPYTIAVNG
+475 YVPYTIAVNG

-519 NERGIS
+519 SERGIS

-546 QVVNLKSDIFTPNL
+546 QVVNLKSDIFTPN
-560 FSAKDILFSA
+560 LFSA

-680 IDIDVKQYTKSKKIN
+680 IDIDVKQYTKSKK
-695 KSNNVKFPVTINKFE
+695 
-710 NIVSNEFVFYNAS
+710 
-723 KITINDLSIKLKSA
+723 
-737 IANDQGIT
+737 
-745 KHDIELAERA
+745 
-755 VYKVYFKN
+755 
-763 GSSKYVD
+763 
-770 LKTEYKD
+770 
-777 ERVFKATDIKKVD
+777 KK
-790 IELKF
+790 

>member
-85 VKSVLYFNRG
+85 VKSVLYFNRD

-186 SYKDLEDKVK
+186 SYKDLEGKVK

-223 NGTKKVIDLKAGI
+223 NGTKKVIDLKSGI

-348 NLVHVKDVKRI
+348 NLVHAKDVKRI

-373 YVPYTIAVNGTST
+373 
-386 PILSDLKFT
+386 
-395 GDPRVGYK
+395 
-403 DITKKVKSVLKHD
+403 
-416 RGIGERELKYA
+416 
-427 KKATYTVHFKNGK
+427 
-440 KKVINLNSKIS
+440 
-451 QLNLLYV
+451 
-458 QDIKKIDIDVK
+458 
-469 TGSKAK
+469 
-475 ADSYVPYTIAVNG
+475 YVPYTIAVNG

-519 NERGIS
+519 SERGIS

-546 QVVNLKSDIFTPNL
+546 QVVNLKSDIFTPN
-560 FSAKDILFSA
+560 LFSA

-680 IDIDVKQYTKSKKIN
+680 IDIDVKQYTKSKKN
-695 KSNNVKFPVTINKFE
+695 K
-710 NIVSNEFVFYNAS
+710 
-723 KITINDLSIKLKSA
+723 
-737 IANDQGIT
+737 
-745 KHDIELAERA
+745 
-755 VYKVYFKN
+755 
-763 GSSKYVD
+763 
-770 LKTEYKD
+770 
-777 ERVFKATDIKKVD
+777 
-790 IELKF
+790 

>member
-179 FNKNQNI
+179 FNKNQQI

-348 NLVHVKDVKRI
+348 NLVHAKDVKRI

-365 GTKAKADR
+365 GTKAKADS

-386 PILSDLKFT
+386 PILSKLKISNKQLIS
-395 GDPRVGYK
+395 YK
-403 DITKKVKSVLKHD
+403 YLNDKVKSVLKSE
-416 RGIGERELKYA
+416 RGISDLDLKFA
-427 KKATYTVHFKNGK
+427 KQAKYTVYFKNGK
-440 KKVINLNSKIS
+440 KQVVNLKSDIFTP
-451 QLNLLYV
+451 NLFSAK
-458 QDIKKIDIDVK
+458 DIKKIDIDVK

-519 NERGIS
+519 SERGIS

-546 QVVNLKSDIFTPNL
+546 QVVNLKSDIFTPN
-560 FSAKDILFSA
+560 LFSA

-680 IDIDVKQYTKSKKIN
+680 IDIDVKQYTKSKKN
-695 KSNNVKFPVTINKFE
+695 K
-710 NIVSNEFVFYNAS
+710 
-723 KITINDLSIKLKSA
+723 
-737 IANDQGIT
+737 
-745 KHDIELAERA
+745 
-755 VYKVYFKN
+755 
-763 GSSKYVD
+763 
-770 LKTEYKD
+770 
-777 ERVFKATDIKKVD
+777 
-790 IELKF
+790 

>member
-6 LITTTLALGVI
+6 LITTTLALGVL

-24 NTNEASAA
+24 NNNEASAA

-38 SSSTLHHGHSNIQI
+38 SSSSLHHGYSKVHV
-52 PYTITVNGT
+52 PYAITVNGT

-79 KDIENK
+79 KDLEDRVI
-85 VKSVLYFNRG
+85 SVLKSDRG
-95 ISDIDLRLSKQAEYT
+95 ISDIDLRLSKQAKYT
-110 VHFKNGTKRVID
+110 VYFKNGTKKVID
-122 LKSGIYTA
+122 LKAGIYTA
-130 DLINTSDIKAI
+130 DLINTSEIKAI
-141 SVNVD
+141 NINVD
-146 TKKQPKDKAKANVQ
+146 TKKQVEDKKKDKANYQ

-223 NGTKKVIDLKAGI
+223 NGTKKVIDLKSGI

-348 NLVHVKDVKRI
+348 NLVHAKDVKRI

-403 DITKKVKSVLKHD
+403 DISKKVKSVLKHD

-427 KKATYTVHFKNGK
+427 KKATYTVHFKNGT
-440 KKVINLNSKIS
+440 KKVININSNIS

-469 TGSKAK
+469 TG
-475 ADSYVPYTIAVNG
+475 T
-488 TSTPIL
+488 
-494 SKLKISNKQLI
+494 
-505 SYKYLNDKVKSVLK
+505 
-519 NERGIS
+519 
-525 DLDLKFAKQAK
+525 
-536 YTVYFKNGKK
+536 
-546 QVVNLKSDIFTPNL
+546 
-560 FSAKDILFSA
+560 
-570 KDIKKIDIDV
+570 
-580 KTGSKAKADS
+580 KAKADS

-680 IDIDVKQYTKSKKIN
+680 IDIDVKQYTKSKKN
-695 KSNNVKFPVTINKFE
+695 K
-710 NIVSNEFVFYNAS
+710 
-723 KITINDLSIKLKSA
+723 
-737 IANDQGIT
+737 
-745 KHDIELAERA
+745 
-755 VYKVYFKN
+755 
-763 GSSKYVD
+763 
-770 LKTEYKD
+770 
-777 ERVFKATDIKKVD
+777 
-790 IELKF
+790 

>member
-6 LITTTLALGVI
+6 LITTTLALGVL

-24 NTNEASAA
+24 NNNEASAA

-38 SSSTLHHGHSNIQI
+38 SSSSLHHGYSKVHV
-52 PYTITVNGT
+52 PYAITVNGT

-79 KDIENK
+79 KDLEDR
-85 VKSVLYFNRG
+85 VKSVLKSDRG
-95 ISDIDLRLSKQAEYT
+95 ISDIDLRLSKQAKYT
-110 VHFKNGTKRVID
+110 VYFKNRTKKVID
-122 LKSGIYTA
+122 LKAGIYTA
-130 DLINTSDIKAI
+130 DLINTSEIKAI
-141 SVNVD
+141 NINVD
-146 TKKQPKDKAKANVQ
+146 TKKQVEDKKKDKANYQ

-223 NGTKKVIDLKAGI
+223 NGTKKVIDLKSGI

-348 NLVHVKDVKRI
+348 NLVHAKDVKRI

-403 DITKKVKSVLKHD
+403 DISKKVKSVLKHD

-427 KKATYTVHFKNGK
+427 KKATYTVHFKNGT
-440 KKVINLNSKIS
+440 KKVININSNIS

-469 TGSKAK
+469 TG
-475 ADSYVPYTIAVNG
+475 T
-488 TSTPIL
+488 
-494 SKLKISNKQLI
+494 
-505 SYKYLNDKVKSVLK
+505 
-519 NERGIS
+519 
-525 DLDLKFAKQAK
+525 
-536 YTVYFKNGKK
+536 
-546 QVVNLKSDIFTPNL
+546 
-560 FSAKDILFSA
+560 
-570 KDIKKIDIDV
+570 
-580 KTGSKAKADS
+580 KAKADS

-680 IDIDVKQYTKSKKIN
+680 IDIDVKQYTKSKKN
-695 KSNNVKFPVTINKFE
+695 K
-710 NIVSNEFVFYNAS
+710 
-723 KITINDLSIKLKSA
+723 
-737 IANDQGIT
+737 
-745 KHDIELAERA
+745 
-755 VYKVYFKN
+755 
-763 GSSKYVD
+763 
-770 LKTEYKD
+770 
-777 ERVFKATDIKKVD
+777 
-790 IELKF
+790 

>member
-122 LKSGIYTA
+122 LKSGIYTS

-186 SYKDLEDKVK
+186 SYKDLEGKVK

-223 NGTKKVIDLKAGI
+223 NGTKKVIDLKSGI

-348 NLVHVKDVKRI
+348 NLVHAKDVKRI

-373 YVPYTIAVNGTST
+373 
-386 PILSDLKFT
+386 
-395 GDPRVGYK
+395 
-403 DITKKVKSVLKHD
+403 
-416 RGIGERELKYA
+416 
-427 KKATYTVHFKNGK
+427 
-440 KKVINLNSKIS
+440 
-451 QLNLLYV
+451 
-458 QDIKKIDIDVK
+458 
-469 TGSKAK
+469 
-475 ADSYVPYTIAVNG
+475 
-488 TSTPIL
+488 
-494 SKLKISNKQLI
+494 
-505 SYKYLNDKVKSVLK
+505 
-519 NERGIS
+519 
-525 DLDLKFAKQAK
+525 
-536 YTVYFKNGKK
+536 
-546 QVVNLKSDIFTPNL
+546 
-560 FSAKDILFSA
+560 
-570 KDIKKIDIDV
+570 
-580 KTGSKAKADS
+580 

-680 IDIDVKQYTKSKKIN
+680 IDIDVKTGSKAKADSYVPYTIAVNGTSTPILSKLKISNKQLISYKYLNDKVKSVLKSERGISDLDLKFEKQAKYTVYFKNGKKQVVNLKSDIFTPNLFSAKDIKKIDIDVKQYTKSKKN
-695 KSNNVKFPVTINKFE
+695 K
-710 NIVSNEFVFYNAS
+710 
-723 KITINDLSIKLKSA
+723 
-737 IANDQGIT
+737 
-745 KHDIELAERA
+745 
-755 VYKVYFKN
+755 
-763 GSSKYVD
+763 
-770 LKTEYKD
+770 
-777 ERVFKATDIKKVD
+777 
-790 IELKF
+790 